1 MEDETPSASN
11 PAPTGRLAAVTRK
24 QHQIEKLLHD
34 VPSNL
39 AILKKLFT
47 EYLTCVETLYNLTPP
62 GLEDWL
68 NTHKP
73 NIEQFRTE
81 ISKKLYP
88 APIST
93 PETRKSKSIA
103 SKSSSTSSSRIRI
116 AEQKAKLVAQR
127 EMSLANRQLQEEELK
142 LKADQEEEVLNIK
155 IEQERKELK
164 LNTKQSLQKHQL
176 NQRKQQLEQEGA
188 EREIAILEQEI
199 GEDGNTSVKS
209 KSSSSDSI
217 HRAPIIKTATGTH

>member
-81 ISKKLYP
+81 ISKNYTLHRYLP
-88 APIST
+88 QRLENLSPLLA
-93 PETRKSKSIA
+93 
-103 SKSSSTSSSRIRI
+103 
-116 AEQKAKLVAQR
+116 KARLRHHQ
-127 EMSLANRQLQEEELK
+127 ELGLQNR
-142 LKADQEEEVLNIK
+142 
-155 IEQERKELK
+155 K
-164 LNTKQSLQKHQL
+164 LN
-176 NQRKQQLEQEGA
+176 
-188 EREIAILEQEI
+188 
-199 GEDGNTSVKS
+199 
-209 KSSSSDSI
+209 
-217 HRAPIIKTATGTH
+217 